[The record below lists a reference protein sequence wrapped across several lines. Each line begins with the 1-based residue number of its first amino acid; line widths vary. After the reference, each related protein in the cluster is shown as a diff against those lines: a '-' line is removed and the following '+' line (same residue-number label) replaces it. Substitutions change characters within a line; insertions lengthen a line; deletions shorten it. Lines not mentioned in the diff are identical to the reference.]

1 MELLI
6 FYALFTL
13 LTSFLC
19 SLLEAS
25 LLSVPESFVEMKLQ
39 EGKAYARHL
48 KAMKTDIDRPLAAI
62 LSLNTIANTIG
73 ASGVGVQA
81 NVLFPEV
88 SPLIFSGGLTI
99 AILVFSEI
107 IPKTIGASYAQHI
120 AAFAVGAIRVI
131 TLLMS
136 PLVWMSG
143 FITRLL
149 KRNKQQSVFSR
160 AEFFAMTQVGAKEG
174 IFRKEEFQIIKNLL
188 HLNSIRV
195 SDIMT
200 PRTVMVAADES
211 TSIQDFYDKHPK
223 LRFSRIPVFHEN
235 IDNITGYVLKTEM
248 LEHLIRQKGNEPL
261 ASLKREIIFIHDTLT
276 LPEVF
281 NKFMQER
288 EHIAIVVDEY
298 GGVAGLVTMEDCVE
312 TLLGTEIMDEL
323 DNIEDLQQWARK
335 SWEQRAARFGIR
347 DTTPPPPET

>member
-1 MELLI
+1 MEVLI
-6 FYALFTL
+6 FYVLLTL
-13 LTSFLC
+13 LISFLC
-19 SLLEAS
+19 SLMEAS
-25 LLSVPESFVEMKLQ
+25 LLSIPESFVEMKLQ
-39 EGKAYARHL
+39 EGKAFARHL

-81 NVLFPEV
+81 SVLFPET
-88 SPLIFSGGLTI
+88 SPLIFSSGLTI

-107 IPKTIGASYAQHI
+107 IPKTIGASYAQSL
-120 AAFAVGAIRVI
+120 AGFTVATLRGI
-131 TLLMS
+131 TFIMS
-136 PLVWMSG
+136 PLVWMTG

-160 AEFFAMTQVGAKEG
+160 AEFFAMTEVGAKEG

-188 HLNSIRV
+188 QLNSIRV

-200 PRTVMVAADES
+200 PRTVMLAADEN
-211 TSIQDFYDKHPK
+211 TLIRDFYAKHPK
-223 LRFSRIPVFHEN
+223 LRFSRIPIFRDN
-235 IDNITGYVLKTEM
+235 IDNITGYVLKSEI
-248 LEHLIRQKGNEPL
+248 LEHIINQKENEPL
-261 ASLKREIIFIHDTLT
+261 VSLKRDIIFIHDTLT
-276 LPEVF
+276 LPEIF

-335 SWEQRAARFGIR
+335 SWEQRAARFGIQN
-347 DTTPPPPET
+347 TPPPDEN

>member
-25 LLSVPESFVEMKLQ
+25 LLSIPESFVEMKLQ
-39 EGKAYARHL
+39 EGKAFARHL

-81 NVLFPEV
+81 NVLFPET

-107 IPKTIGASYAQHI
+107 IPKTIGASYAQSI
-120 AAFAVGAIRVI
+120 AGFAVGAIRVI
-131 TLLMS
+131 TLVMS

-160 AEFFAMTQVGAKEG
+160 AEFSAMTEVGAKEG

-188 HLNSIRV
+188 QLNSIRV

-200 PRTVMVAADES
+200 PRTVMLAAEEN
-211 TSIQDFYDKHPK
+211 TSIQDFYTKHPK
-223 LRFSRIPVFHEN
+223 LRFSRIPVFHN
-235 IDNITGYVLKTEM
+235 TIDNITGYVLKSEI
-248 LEHLIRQKGNEPL
+248 LEQIINQKGNEPL
-261 ASLKREIIFIHDTLT
+261 SSLKREIIFIHDTLT

-335 SWEQRAARFGIR
+335 NWEQRAARFGIQ
-347 DTTPPPPET
+347 DTTPPPSEI